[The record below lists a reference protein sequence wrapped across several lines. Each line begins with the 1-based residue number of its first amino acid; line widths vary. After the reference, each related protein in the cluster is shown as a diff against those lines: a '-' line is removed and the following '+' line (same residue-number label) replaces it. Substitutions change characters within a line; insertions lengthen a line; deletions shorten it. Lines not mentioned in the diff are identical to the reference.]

1 MEAKALFEMEV
12 FVCFCL
18 SMFMYLFT
26 FLLIGHHPISDVPRD
41 RVVEIGL

>member
-1 MEAKALFEMEV
+1 MF
-12 FVCFCL
+12 L
-18 SMFMYLFT
+18 SLYVYVLFT